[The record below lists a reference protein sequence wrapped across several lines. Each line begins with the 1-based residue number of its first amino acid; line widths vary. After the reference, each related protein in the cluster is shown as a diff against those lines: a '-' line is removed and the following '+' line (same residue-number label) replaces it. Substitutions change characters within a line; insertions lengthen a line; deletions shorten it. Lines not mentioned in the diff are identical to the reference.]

1 LLQSKFNFNIVF
13 FSCISVSTRPP
24 PSLATIIEDESLII
38 QSTRQISDKSSHIL
52 SQRHDNTAEGLSDTV
67 MSSLLAQDES
77 SQHDNIHI
85 TTKTISNEGIK
96 SYLCFFFQ
104 IIFLIFCI

>member
-1 LLQSKFNFNIVF
+1 LLQSKFNFNILVLLF
-13 FSCISVSTRPP
+13 FLISTRPP

-38 QSTRQISDKSSHIL
+38 QSTRQISDKSAHIL
-52 SQRHDNTAEGLSDTV
+52 SQRHDNTSEGLSDTV

-85 TTKTISNEGIK
+85 TTKTIPSEGIK
-96 SYLCFFFQ
+96 SYLCLFFFK
-104 IIFLIFCI
+104 